1 MTERTKL
8 ILTGAL
14 ARDAACR
21 AIMASPEGYIIRID
35 PPNRSLEANAKL
47 WPMLRDI
54 ADQVEWYGKR
64 LDTEEWKDIFTAA
77 LRREKVVPGL
87 NGGFVVLGQHT
98 KSMSRAEFA
107 DLIELIY
114 AFGAEHDVMWT
125 DPAEVAARRAE
136 AAKIKERE
144 AA

>member
-1 MTERTKL
+1 
-8 ILTGAL
+8 
-14 ARDAACR
+14 
-21 AIMASPEGYIIRID
+21 MASPEGHIVRVD
-35 PPNRSLEANAKL
+35 PPNRSLEQNALL
-47 WPMLRDI
+47 WPTLRDI
-54 ADQVEWYGKR
+54 SDQVEWYGKR

-77 LRREKVVPGL
+77 LRKEKVVPGL

-107 DLIELIY
+107 DLIDLIY
-114 AFGAEHDVMWT
+114 AFGAERDVMWT